1 MGALTVDTDLARAN
15 PAKHPLL
22 ARRTIG
28 LVIADGIYIFKTSIS
43 EGQ

>member
-22 ARRTIG
+22 AQRTIEIV
-28 LVIADGIYIFKTSIS
+28 LADGIDIFKKSIT
-43 EGQ
+43 